1 MLMGLLIVY
10 VVAFF
15 FFSSRRRH
23 TRCSRDWSSDVCSS
37 DLKPELLFRDV
48 PLLLALHHP
57 AADPAEL
64 VDIEA
69 RLVELG
75 VQPGHAFDVAHRADG
90 PAGARPALV
99 LGLVDDRALA
109 LALPDD
115 RHVAVVHAAGAALM
129 AAMVEALAQ
138 LRGLPLTHV
147 DRRDVGRVVLDRQ
160 GTQP

>member
-1 MLMGLLIVY
+1 MCICTFCCVFFFF
-10 VVAFF
+10 FF

-23 TRCSRDWSSDVCSS
+23 TRCLSDWSSDVCSS
-37 DLKPELLFRDV
+37 DLPELLFRDV

-75 VQPGHAFDVAHRADG
+75 VQPGHAFDVAHCADG
-90 PAGARPALV
+90 PAGAGPALV
-99 LGLVDDRALA
+99 LGLVDNRALA